1 MNVGRELISKALVT
15 GNMTPLID
23 TGFTLSWLRSAGSG
37 SDVIFSDLDECKRAY
52 TWMLNHWGKHHVT
65 PSIEIFQDNFPE
77 EVFQV
82 SNSQSTMDELID
94 LAVQKINSYLMSEI
108 IGKTIDLHDSGNI
121 DRAVSF
127 LQAES
132 MRIGTSLRVK
142 TDRADNLG
150 DVQFDIEEFISRE
163 ITQGV
168 PMGLYP
174 VDDAFYGFQPSQLV
188 TFLGRQKSGKTTIM
202 LNSALKAWEEGY
214 DVLFFSVEMDVELLR
229 QRLYSLGAHVS
240 PSRFRRGHLKEHD
253 KEKVRQFHKRM
264 SEDTDV
270 NFYISKKK
278 SMITI
283 DDIMTEIRLYRP
295 HVVYIDGFNFLL
307 DRETKK
313 LTQNW
318 EANENVAAELKTLA
332 LSENIVIVVSAQ
344 VQEKQY
350 HAKHGI
356 EASTIMGGT
365 GLLKASDLVVGLDK
379 DGQYHT
385 VNCVLSRYEYFDD
398 VVLEI
403 DWDCMDFQILEGMK
417 IDYEDAGI

>member
-1 MNVGRELISKALVT
+1 LNVGHELISKTLLT
-15 GNMTPLID
+15 GNVVPLID
-23 TGFTLSWLRSAGSG
+23 TGFTLPWMRGNGSG
-37 SDVIFSDLDECKRAY
+37 SEVIFADIDRQAY
-52 TWMLNHWGKHHVT
+52 LWILNHWSKHHTT
-65 PSIEIFQDNFPE
+65 PSIDIFREHYPE
-77 EVFQV
+77 EVFLI
-82 SNSQSTMDELID
+82 SNSVSSVEELID
-94 LAVQKINSYLMSEI
+94 VALEKVNSYLMSEI
-108 IGKTIDLHDSGNI
+108 IGKAIDLHDSGNVE
-121 DRAVSF
+121 RAVAY

-142 TDRADNLG
+142 SDRADNLG
-150 DVQFDIEEFISRE
+150 DVEFDLEEFISRE
-163 ITQGV
+163 ITPGV

-174 VDDAFYGFQPSQLV
+174 IDDAFYGFQPSQLI
-188 TFLGRQKSGKTTIM
+188 TFLGRQKAGKTTIM

-240 PSRFRRGHLKEHD
+240 PSRFRRGHLRDND
-253 KEKVRQFHKRM
+253 KQKVRAFHKEM

-278 SMITI
+278 SMITV
-283 DDIMTEIRLYRP
+283 DDILTEIRLYRP
-295 HVVYIDGFNFLL
+295 HVVYIDGFNFML

-318 EANENVAAELKTLA
+318 EAHENVAAELKTMA
-332 LSENIVIVVSAQ
+332 LSEGITVVVSAQ

-356 EASTIMGGT
+356 EPSTIMGGT
-365 GLLKASDLVVGLDK
+365 GLLRASDLVIGLDK
-379 DGQYHT
+379 DKAYHT
-385 VNCVLSRYEYFDD
+385 ISCVLSRYEYFDN

-403 DWDCMDFQILEGMK
+403 DWDTMDFHILEGIK
-417 IDYEDAGI
+417 IDYGETGI

>member
-1 MNVGRELISKALVT
+1 MNVVRELVSKILIG
-15 GNMTPLID
+15 GNLIPVID
-23 TGFTLSWLRSAGSG
+23 TGFTLPWMRGTGTGSE
-37 SDVIFSDLDECKRAY
+37 VIFVDIDRQAY
-52 TWMLNHWGKHHVT
+52 LWILNHWNKHHTT
-65 PSIEIFQDNFPE
+65 PSIEIFREHFPE
-77 EVFQV
+77 EIYPL
-82 SNSQSTMDELID
+82 SMNSSSLEEIID
-94 LAVQKINSYLMSEI
+94 LALEKINSYLMSEI
-108 IGKTIDLHDSGNI
+108 IGKAIDLHDSGNI
-121 DRAVSF
+121 DRAVAY
-127 LQAES
+127 LQVES
-132 MRIGTSLRVK
+132 MRIGTALRVK
-142 TDRADNLG
+142 SDRADNLG
-150 DVQFDIEEFISRE
+150 DVEFDLEEFISRE
-163 ITQGV
+163 ITPGI
-168 PMGLYP
+168 PMGIYP
-174 VDDAFYGFQPSQLV
+174 VDDAYYGFQPGQLI
-188 TFLGRQKSGKTTIM
+188 TMLGRQKAGKTTFM

-253 KEKVRQFHKRM
+253 KVKVRNFHAKM

-283 DDIMTEIRLYRP
+283 DDVLTEIRLYRP
-295 HVVYIDGFNFLL
+295 HVVFIDGFNFML

-318 EANENVAAELKTLA
+318 EANENVAAELKTMA
-332 LSENIVIVVSAQ
+332 LQEGITIVTSAQ

-365 GLLKASDLVVGLDK
+365 GLLKASDLVIGLNK
-379 DGQYHT
+379 DEGYHT

-403 DWDCMDFQILEGMK
+403 DWDDMTFTILEGMT
-417 IDYEDAGI
+417 INYEESGI

>member
-1 MNVGRELISKALVT
+1 VNVGRVLVSKILT
-15 GNMTPLID
+15 GGNVIPVID
-23 TGFTLSWLRSAGSG
+23 TGFTSTWLRGTGTGSE
-37 SDVIFSDLDECKRAY
+37 VIFADIDRQAY
-52 TWMLNHWGKHHVT
+52 SWILNHWGKHHTT
-65 PSIEIFQDNFPE
+65 PSIEIFREHFPE
-77 EVFQV
+77 EIYPLDT
-82 SNSQSTMDELID
+82 SSSSIEEIID
-94 LAVQKINSYLMSEI
+94 LALEKVNSYLMSEI
-108 IGKTIDLHDSGNI
+108 IGKAIDLHDSGNVE
-121 DRAVSF
+121 RAVAY

-132 MRIGTSLRVK
+132 MRIGTALRVK
-142 TDRADNLG
+142 ADRADNLG
-150 DVQFDIEEFISRE
+150 DVEFDLEEFISKE
-163 ITQGV
+163 ITPGV

-174 VDDAFYGFQPSQLV
+174 VDEAFFGFQPGQLI
-188 TFLGRQKSGKTTIM
+188 TMLGRQKSGKTTLM

-240 PSRFRRGHLKEHD
+240 PSRFRRGHLKDHD
-253 KEKVRQFHKRM
+253 KDKVRKFHQRM

-278 SMITI
+278 SMITV
-283 DDIMTEIRLYRP
+283 DDILTEIRLYRP
-295 HVVYIDGFNFLL
+295 HVVYIDGFNFML

-332 LSENIVIVVSAQ
+332 LQEGIVIVTSAQ

-365 GLLKASDLVVGLDK
+365 GLLKASDLVIGGDK
-379 DGQYHT
+379 EGQYHT
-385 VNCVLSRYEYFDD
+385 ISCVLSRYEYFDN

-403 DWDCMDFQILEGMK
+403 DWDTMDFNIIEGMS
-417 IDYEDAGI
+417 INYDESGI

>member
-1 MNVGRELISKALVT
+1 MNVGRELVSKVLLS
-15 GNMTPLID
+15 GNVVPLID
-23 TGFTLSWLRSAGSG
+23 TGFNLTWMRGTGTGSE
-37 SDVIFSDLDECKRAY
+37 VIFVDVDRQAY
-52 TWMLNHWGKHHVT
+52 LWILNHWNKHHTT
-65 PSIEIFQDNFPE
+65 PSIEIFREHFPE
-77 EVFQV
+77 EVYPL
-82 SNSQSTMDELID
+82 SASRSSIEEIID
-94 LAVQKINSYLMSEI
+94 LALQKVNSYLMSEI
-108 IGKTIDLHDSGNI
+108 IGKAIDLHDSGNVE
-121 DRAVSF
+121 RAISF

-132 MRIGTSLRVK
+132 MRISTSLRVK
-142 TDRADNLG
+142 ADRADNLG
-150 DVQFDIEEFISRE
+150 DVEFDIEEFISRE
-163 ITQGV
+163 ITPGV

-174 VDDAFYGFQPSQLV
+174 VDEAYYGFQPGQLI
-188 TFLGRQKSGKTTIM
+188 TFLGRQKAGKTTIM

-240 PSRFRRGHLKEHD
+240 PSRFRRGHLKDHD
-253 KEKVRQFHKRM
+253 KQRVRDFHQKM
-264 SEDTDV
+264 SNDTDV

-278 SMITI
+278 SMITV
-283 DDIMTEIRLYRP
+283 DDILTEVRLYRP

-318 EANENVAAELKTLA
+318 EANENVAAELKTMA
-332 LSENIVIVVSAQ
+332 VEESIAIVVATQ

-365 GLLKASDLVVGLDK
+365 GLLKASDLVIGLDK
-379 DGQYHT
+379 DEGYHT
-385 VNCVLSRYEYFDD
+385 VSCVLSRYEYFDN

-403 DWDCMDFQILEGMK
+403 DWDDMTFNILEGMSVN
-417 IDYEDAGI
+417 YEGAEI